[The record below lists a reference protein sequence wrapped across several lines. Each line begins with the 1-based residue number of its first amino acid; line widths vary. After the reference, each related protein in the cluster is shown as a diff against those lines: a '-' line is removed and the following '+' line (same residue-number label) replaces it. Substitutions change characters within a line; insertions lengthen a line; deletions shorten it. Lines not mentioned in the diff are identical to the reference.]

1 MRIGRISGR
10 LALLADDRALDVEK
24 ASGGA
29 FSSDPDRVFER
40 WDEFA
45 QWARGR
51 SLDDATAFTLQ
62 QVGPPVLRPAQV
74 FGIGLNYRAHADEAG
89 VKAEIA
95 SPTVFTKFVS
105 SIAGPYDTVTLPS
118 DRVDWEVEL
127 VAVIGRRAYGVAEK
141 DAWNHVAGLTVGQ
154 DLSERTVQ
162 LDGPVPQFSL
172 GKSYPG
178 FSPIGPALVTVDEFD
193 DPDDLALSCALD
205 GEALQ
210 DGRTGDLIFSV
221 PELIARISA
230 ILPMLPGDVIFTGTP
245 SGVGM
250 ARSPERYLAPGS
262 TLVSTVENIGAL
274 INRLAAAPAGP
285 AVGADPGNRR
295 QRKPQGART

>member
-1 MRIGRISGR
+1 MRIGRIDGR
-10 LALLADDRALDVEK
+10 LALLTDERALDVEK
-24 ASGGA
+24 ASRGA
-29 FSSDPDRVFER
+29 FSSDPDLVFER

-45 QWARGR
+45 RWARER
-51 SLDDATAFTLQ
+51 SLDDAVPFTTR

-74 FGIGLNYRAHADEAG
+74 FGIGLNYQAHVSEAG
-89 VKAEIA
+89 VTPEIT
-95 SPTVFTKFVS
+95 SPAVFTKFVS
-105 SIAGPYDTVTLPS
+105 SITGPYDTVTLPS

-141 DAWNHVAGLTVGQ
+141 DAWGHVAGLTVGQ

-162 LDGPVPQFSL
+162 LAGPVPQFSL

-205 GEALQ
+205 GEMLQ

-221 PELIARISA
+221 PELIARLSA
-230 ILPMLPGDVIFTGTP
+230 VLPLLPGDVIFTGTP

-250 ARSPERYLAPGS
+250 ARSPERYLPPGG
-262 TLVSTVENIGAL
+262 TLVSMVEKVGML
-274 INRLAAAPAGP
+274 INPLAAAPLP
-285 AVGADPGNRR
+285 PSD
-295 QRKPQGART
+295 